1 MTELAPIEYRSSRSE
16 DVPAI
21 TEVLEPYVQAK
32 LLLRRT
38 EEELELLVTNG
49 FVAVSEQQIIG
60 FAAVEIYSRKLAEVQ
75 CLAVAQGYQRRG
87 VGRALLERCIQLAR
101 DKRVLELMAITA
113 SEDFL
118 RDCGFDY
125 SLPNQKRA
133 LFVRTAEEDD
143 G

>member
-1 MTELAPIEYRSSRSE
+1 MTELAPIEYRGSRSE